1 MKNYVDMTVNVV
13 YLSNED
19 VITTSRGNDLY
30 EEDFFAED

>member
-1 MKNYVDMTVNVV
+1 MKNYVGATIKVI
-13 YLSNED
+13 YLSNAD